1 MPGLMAYQLIALP
14 GVLALGPVV
23 ADRDLGGAAAWGV
36 ITAAFGVGT
45 ILGNV
50 AALRIRP
57 SRPMLVATLAFI
69 GCSTQPIAIALG
81 NSTAVIAGAAAAR
94 RDRGLRSASASTR
107 RRSAA
112 RSRRTR
118 SAA

>member
-1 MPGLMAYQLIALP
+1 MASQLIALP

-23 ADRDLGGAAAWGV
+23 ADRDLGGPAAWGA

-50 AALRIRP
+50 AALRP
-57 SRPMLVATLAFI
+57 SRPMLVASLAFI

-81 NSTAVIAGAAAAR
+81 NSTAVIAGLLLLGR
-94 RDRGLRSASASTR
+94 
-107 RRSAA
+107 
-112 RSRRTR
+112 
-118 SAA
+118 